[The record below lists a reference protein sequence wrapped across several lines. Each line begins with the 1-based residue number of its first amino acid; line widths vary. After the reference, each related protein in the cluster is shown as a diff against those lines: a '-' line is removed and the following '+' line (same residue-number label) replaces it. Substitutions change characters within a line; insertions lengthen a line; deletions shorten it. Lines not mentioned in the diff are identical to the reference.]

1 MSVICAQ
8 LRTRTHRGRPHV
20 IRASPA
26 TPSRLGLCGDKR
38 QHGPQR
44 GFPHR
49 VQQRR
54 CLRLQPGVA
63 AWLRVGRV
71 YCTQYSYTMKKCAQH
86 HDRGGADRLDNL
98 LHAIC
103 GRSHACVFGEGD
115 QGHGQ
120 PARSG
125 RWAARVPP
133 PPDAAFLTGFRF
145 SFSTLGV
152 GACNLGRLGRGCTG
166 SPAWAYGAPALAA
179 PRCAEEC
186 RRSRRLRDARIL
198 NRGRDRADPCWWYR
212 ADCEAR
218 RLRGT
223 LGPLRRRERR
233 AG

>member
-26 TPSRLGLCGDKR
+26 TLSRLGLCGDKR

-103 GRSHACVFGEGD
+103 YNSRGLTQSHSWSHCVLCVV
-115 QGHGQ
+115 GHT
-120 PARSG
+120 RVCSG
-125 RWAARVPP
+125 REIKVTGSQHAAA
-133 PPDAAFLTGFRF
+133 DGL
-145 SFSTLGV
+145 
-152 GACNLGRLGRGCTG
+152 RGC
-166 SPAWAYGAPALAA
+166 LRHLM
-179 PRCAEEC
+179 PRF
-186 RRSRRLRDARIL
+186 
-198 NRGRDRADPCWWYR
+198 
-212 ADCEAR
+212 
-218 RLRGT
+218 
-223 LGPLRRRERR
+223 
-233 AG
+233 